1 MTVGERIALLVKEK
15 RTNLRQVSI
24 KAGVPYNTLYAIVQ
38 RKSNNVSP
46 EVLKKLAPV
55 LDIPWYELYSD
66 SPSEQA
72 AAIRANILQGINGNS
87 SSTQADPK
95 QEAQSIID
103 EAIDEHAK
111 QSFGFF
117 KHDDYEVMD
126 AFSELKNPG
135 SGVQN
140 YLEFVASHPL
150 LMQII
155 NDIGIKIQ
163 IQGWRKLSIRY
174 DDQETIASISELQS
188 DLESLCSSFVTHTK
202 NMFHNYYGFN
212 FPEEEE
218 EASLE
223 EEEED

>member
-1 MTVGERIALLVKEK
+1 MTIAERIDDLLKK
-15 RTNLRQVSI
+15 CNISRRQLAI
-24 KAGVPYNTLYAIVQ
+24 KAGIPPSTFQSAMQ
-38 RKSNNVSP
+38 RNGNMSVDM
-46 EVLKKLAPV
+46 LKKVAHA

-66 SPSEQA
+66 SPEEQGR
-72 AAIRANILQGINGNS
+72 AIRANILQGINGNP

-117 KHDDYEVMD
+117 EHDDYEVMD

-163 IQGWRKLSIRY
+163 VQGWRKLSIRY

-188 DLESLCSSFVTHTK
+188 DLESLCFLFVTHTK
-202 NMFHNYYGFN
+202 NMFHNYYGFD